1 MEEEKLRKKYVMA
14 AKKAPAKV
22 FADGKNGMTVD
33 DIRKEVVKYYEKW
46 YIDDLEYFER
56 EKEDDPFTMM
66 SKRAAVNTILRATAI
81 NFSYIKEIAVIGKF
95 YDFLNKVQ
103 DTENVDVNVEYSSIV
118 DWYITLYDLE
128 NFSLINFDNVK
139 VIQIWPFDGKFRIQV
154 KLTKSDELIGTTLAA
169 YNSADDA
176 KRELERFYKAYNS
189 GEKTF
194 AFKNDEP
201 KQKTEEN
208 GSREEL

>member
-1 MEEEKLRKKYVMA
+1 MI
-14 AKKAPAKV
+14 
-22 FADGKNGMTVD
+22 
-33 DIRKEVVKYYEKW
+33 IR
-46 YIDDLEYFER
+46 
-56 EKEDDPFTMM
+56 T
-66 SKRAAVNTILRATAI
+66 
-81 NFSYIKEIAVIGKF
+81 
-95 YDFLNKVQ
+95 Q
-103 DTENVDVNVEYSSIV
+103 DS
-118 DWYITLYDLE
+118 
-128 NFSLINFDNVK
+128 FSLINFDNVK

-169 YNSADDA
+169 YNSGDDA

-201 KQKTEEN
+201 EQETEED